1 MNFENKTGKIGRTK
15 AVALTIILMTAAVTG
30 CLSSESEDDNSLV
43 IVTYDVYALSDEMIS
58 TFENQTGI
66 EVEMV
71 KLADS
76 GSILS
81 YLIQQKGTGAND
93 LAIGLDN
100 TYLQTAID
108 FDLLSESQT
117 DIKGISSEAYS
128 PYEGKLAIPF
138 DMGHICLNYDSSI
151 VDGVNLSVPTSL
163 WNLTEE
169 EWRGKVALPSPMS
182 SSPGRGFM
190 LAPLDYFEYTTD
202 SYHGFDT
209 WWSSMRDNDVI
220 ITPGWSEAYEIH
232 YTGGYGEYMPGY
244 VGDAHITVSYCHSP
258 GVEAW
263 YNGNWTKSASLDLDR
278 ASFFQVEYA
287 SVVQGGNAEN
297 ADLFIEYLLS
307 PEVNALMPTQN
318 MMYSVLEGQ
327 DLPEEGGYRHHSI
340 VPAQNANITSM
351 AISLNIDAWLDRWNS
366 AMTEGE

>member
-1 MNFENKTGKIGRTK
+1 MNLENTSRTIRNTKT
-15 AVALTIILMTAAVTG
+15 VALTIILMTSAVSG
-30 CLSSESEDDNSLV
+30 CLSEESGNDNQLV
-43 IVTYDVYALSDEMIS
+43 IVTYDVYALSEQMIS
-58 TFENQTGI
+58 TFENQSGI

-117 DIKGISSEAYS
+117 DIQGISPEAYG

-138 DMGHICLNYDSSI
+138 DMGHICLNYDSDV

-169 EWRGKVALPSPMS
+169 EWKGRVALPSPMS

-190 LAPLDYFEYTTD
+190 LATLDYLGYTTD
-202 SYHGFDT
+202 SYQGFDT
-209 WWSSMRDNDVI
+209 WLSR
-220 ITPGWSEAYEIH
+220 IH
-232 YTGGYGEYMPGY
+232 
-244 VGDAHITVSYCHSP
+244 I
-258 GVEAW
+258 
-263 YNGNWTKSASLDLDR
+263 
-278 ASFFQVEYA
+278 
-287 SVVQGGNAEN
+287 
-297 ADLFIEYLLS
+297 
-307 PEVNALMPTQN
+307 
-318 MMYSVLEGQ
+318 
-327 DLPEEGGYRHHSI
+327 
-340 VPAQNANITSM
+340 
-351 AISLNIDAWLDRWNS
+351 
-366 AMTEGE
+366 